1 MTTRGERNVGPSLA
15 AAGVGVIGV
24 AVVFGLTTD
33 SGGPDWIGII
43 TLAAGALM
51 AITGPVHGLPEP
63 PAPHR
68 LSGQSDRRTRRD
80 VLLDPFF

>member
-1 MTTRGERNVGPSLA
+1 MEGGIPMTTRGERNVGLSLA
-15 AAGVGVIGV
+15 AAGLGVIGV

-51 AITGPVHGLPEP
+51 AITGLFTAFRNRG
-63 PAPHR
+63 PH
-68 LSGQSDRRTRRD
+68 TA
-80 VLLDPFF
+80 